1 VKWVAGTTLQ
11 RCLPGGCIALQG
23 GGITLLQPARVL
35 AACGLPRLGLFYMPS

>member
-23 GGITLLQPARVL
+23 GGITLQPARVL